1 MSDQER
7 IDAILRK
14 MRTELETHLEEES
27 KITDPIEYEDHLLEI
42 GRRFSLEVLK
52 SSRGKMPKSR
62 NQKKSLDQTRK
73 GRIT

>member
-27 KITDPIEYEDHLLEI
+27 KITDPIEYEDHLLDI
-42 GRRFSLEVLK
+42 GK
-52 SSRGKMPKSR
+52 
-62 NQKKSLDQTRK
+62 KKSLDQTRE